1 MNIHSASRN
10 FQEAGIVYF
19 AFQADAEGRGAT
31 LAVNSTVTGGNLTPD
46 GIAIDVTDSNQLKNA
61 EGSPVTP
68 DVRLKCSTVINAA
81 GLDAQAIAGV
91 SDALP
96 ASEPDS
102 PAAAQL
108 ELLFFVKL
116 LFTKAAH
123 LVLLSIEVVSKSR
136 QH

>member
-1 MNIHSASRN
+1 MRSRHR
-10 FQEAGIVYF
+10 FLP
-19 AFQADAEGRGAT
+19 FQADAEGRGAT

-61 EGSPVTP
+61 EGSPVAP

-91 SDALP
+91 SDDLP
-96 ASEPDS
+96 ASESDS

-108 ELLFFVKL
+108 ELLIFVKL

-123 LVLLSIEVVSKSR
+123 FVLLSIEVVSKSR
-136 QH
+136 QR